1 MPLKKLTFKS
11 GVSRENTRYT
21 TESGWYDCDKVRF
34 RQGTPEKIGGW
45 ARVSSDTFLGICRSL
60 WAWTT
65 LPGYPLV
72 GVGTNLKFY
81 IQDGGQYYDITPYR
95 TGVISLTDC
104 FTTDGTTTVQVTD
117 VAHGCITGD
126 FVTISNVSSSGG
138 DVNGIPDADL
148 EGNFQVTI
156 IDADNYTIVSPTTAT
171 SSGTPT
177 GVTADVQYEINTGS
191 PVQVALIGWG
201 VGGWGLGGWG
211 GGAVTSQIRL
221 WSQSNF
227 GEDLVFGPRG
237 GGIYYWDTSAGVTAR
252 GVNLATEPGASDV
265 PTVQNYIL
273 VSDVSRFVFA
283 FGCNDYS
290 GSTSDPMLIRWSDQE
305 DALNWTPSAIN
316 QAGSLRLS
324 RGSQIITAIQSRQE
338 VLVWTDAALYAL
350 QNLGAPVGWGAQ
362 LVGENISIVSQ
373 NAVAYSNGVAFWM
386 GVDKFY
392 VYSGT
397 TKTLNC
403 NLRQYI
409 FSDININQFQQVC
422 SGTNEGFNEVWWFYP
437 SADSEV
443 IDRYVIYN
451 YLEDIW
457 YYGNLGRTA
466 WIDSGLLVYPLAATY
481 SNNLV
486 DHEFG
491 VDDNET
497 PTPQP
502 IAAYI
507 ESAETDLD
515 DGDSFMFVKRVLP
528 DVTFRGSTAVSP
540 SGTLTLRPL
549 ANSGSGYLSPAS
561 IGGTSSNADATVVR
575 TATVP
580 IEAFTGQ
587 VYIRLRGRQISVRF
601 ESEALGV
608 QWQLGSLRLDMQAD
622 GRSSGYGVVGGP

>member
-1 MPLKKLTFKS
+1 MLKKLTFKS
-11 GVSRENTRYT
+11 GLNRENTRYT
-21 TESGWYDCDKVRF
+21 TESGWYSCDKVRF

-45 ARVSSDTFLGICRSL
+45 SRISSETYLGVCRSL
-60 WAWTT
+60 WAWAT
-65 LPGYPLV
+65 LSGSPLV

-81 IQDGGQYYDITPYR
+81 IQEGGQYYDVTPYR
-95 TGVISLTDC
+95 TGVISLTNP

-126 FVTISNVSSSGG
+126 FVTISNVSGA
-138 DVNGIPDADL
+138 VNGIPAASL
-148 EGNFQVTI
+148 QGSFQVTV
-156 IDADNYTIVSPTTAT
+156 IDVDNYTIVSPVTAT
-171 SSGTPT
+171 SSGTPS
-177 GVTADVQYEINTGS
+177 VTADVQYEINTGS
-191 PVQVALIGWG
+191 PVQVVLIGWG
-201 VGGWGLGGWG
+201 IGGWGLGGWG
-211 GGAVTSQIRL
+211 GGAFISQIRL

-227 GEDLVFGPRG
+227 GEDLIFGPRG
-237 GGIYYWDTSAGVTAR
+237 GGIYYWDASTGLNTR
-252 GVNLATEPGASDV
+252 GVDLATEPGASDV
-265 PTVQNYIL
+265 PVVQNYIL
-273 VSDVSRFVFA
+273 VSDISRFVFA
-283 FGCNDYS
+283 FGCNDYG
-290 GSTSDPMLIRWSDQE
+290 GSTADPMLIRWSDQE
-305 DALNWTPSAIN
+305 DALNWTPSATN

-338 VLVWTDAALYAL
+338 VLVWTDAAVYSL
-350 QNLGAPVGWGAQ
+350 QNLGAPTGWGAQ

-403 NLRQYI
+403 NLRQYV

-437 SADSEV
+437 SANSEV
-443 IDRYVIYN
+443 IDRYVVYN

-466 WIDSGLLVYPLAATY
+466 WLDSGLLVYPLAATY

-491 VDDNET
+491 VDDNQT
-497 PTPQP
+497 ATTQP
-502 IAAYI
+502 IVAYI
-507 ESAETDLD
+507 ESAEIDLD

-528 DVTFRGSTAVSP
+528 DITFRGSTTASP
-540 SGTLTLRPL
+540 SGTLTLKPL

-561 IGGTSSNADATVVR
+561 VGGTSSNADATVVR
-575 TATVP
+575 TAAVP

-587 VYIRLRGRQISVRF
+587 VYIRLRGRQIAVRF
-601 ESEALGV
+601 ESSALGV
-608 QWQLGSLRLDMQAD
+608 QWQLGSMRLDMQAD
-622 GRSSGYGVVGGP
+622 GRSSGYGVAGGP

>member
-11 GVSRENTRYT
+11 GVNRENTRYT
-21 TESGWYDCDKVRF
+21 TESGWYACDKVRF

-45 ARVSSDTFLGICRSL
+45 NRISTDTYLGVCRSL
-60 WAWTT
+60 WAWAT
-65 LPGYPLV
+65 LSGYPLV
-72 GVGTNLKFY
+72 GVGTHLKFY

-95 TGVISLTDC
+95 TAVIPLTNP

-126 FVTISNVSSSGG
+126 FVTISNVSGA
-138 DVNGIPDADL
+138 VNGIPAASL
-148 EGNFQVTI
+148 EGNFQVTV
-156 IDADNYTIVSPTTAT
+156 IDADNYTITSPTTAT
-171 SSGTPT
+171 SSGTPA
-177 GVTADVQYEINTGS
+177 VTADVQYEINTGS
-191 PVQVALIGWG
+191 SVQVVIIGWG

-211 GGAVTSQIRL
+211 GGTFTSQIRL

-227 GEDLVFGPRG
+227 GEDLIFGPRAG
-237 GGIYYWDTSAGVTAR
+237 GMYYWDTSAGPTTR
-252 GVNLATEPGASDV
+252 GVDLATQPGASDV

-273 VSDVSRFVFA
+273 VSDISRFVFA
-283 FGCNDYS
+283 FGCNDYG
-290 GSTSDPMLIRWSDQE
+290 GSTADPMLIRWSDQE
-305 DALNWTPSAIN
+305 DALNWTPSATN

-324 RGSQIITAIQSRQE
+324 RGSQIVTALQARQE
-338 VLVWTDAALYAL
+338 VLVWTDAALYSL
-350 QNLGAPVGWGAQ
+350 QNLGAPTGWGAQ
-362 LVGENISIVSQ
+362 LVGENTSIVSQ

-409 FSDININQFQQVC
+409 FSDININQFQQIC

-491 VDDNET
+491 VDDNQT
-497 PTPQP
+497 ATPQP

-528 DVTFRGSTAVSP
+528 DVTFRGSTATSP

-561 IGGTSSNADATVVR
+561 VGGTSSNADATIVR

-622 GRSSGYGVVGGP
+622 GRSSGYGVAGGP